1 MVSWALLTPPQTLN
15 SDLKK
20 KGKKKGEKKG
30 EKKGGGRE
38 RDMRHA
44 HQFFQCTVSEGK
56 KPQKKQY

>member
-20 KGKKKGEKKG
+20 KGEK
-30 EKKGGGRE
+30 KKGGG

-44 HQFFQCTVSEGK
+44 HQFFQCTVSEEK
-56 KPQKKQY
+56 KPQKNQY